1 LAAWCLGG
9 STNALADQT
18 ISIDGSGSGRTYDGI
33 GAVSGG
39 GGTSPLL
46 MDYVEPQRTQIL
58 DYLFKPNYGAG
69 LQELYIE
76 IGGDGNSTQGSELSH
91 MHSKTDENYYRGY
104 EWWLM
109 EQARQRNPAVVLDA
123 TAWSAPAWVG
133 SGNFW
138 SQDTADYL
146 SKWIMGAKSAHS
158 LDIDY
163 VGCRNEKGDN
173 TSWVKTFRTT
183 LNSNGLTNVGIHAF
197 DNWGATSWNWATGMN
212 TDATLKAAVYA
223 IGSHTTSSFGT
234 TKGTAPPANVIAI
247 GKPIWDTEEHVYEHG
262 FQCAIDIVS
271 AFNFNY
277 VNSKITKTIYWYLI
291 TAFYSNEP
299 FYDDTMAVASSPWSG
314 NYTINP
320 ALWGY
325 AHVGQF
331 TKVGWKY
338 VDAASGNLTGGGN
351 YVTMMAPS
359 GGDYSVIAQTSG
371 AKAAQNITFNV
382 AGGLSTGTVSVWR
395 SNATAQFQK
404 QPDVAPVNGSFTVAL
419 DANSIYSISTTTGQ
433 QKGAAT
439 PPAAADFPKPYY
451 ETYDHYA
458 DFKSV
463 GYRPY
468 YHDDIAGGFEL
479 FKRPDGT
486 GSCLRQ
492 VVSQPAQS
500 WAPETNPYT
509 IVGNTAWTDYE
520 VSADVS
526 IETSSGWASVMGRV
540 NSTGTG
546 YGTNP
551 NGYYLTLSPTG
562 AWNFYAAPTATA
574 VASGQATLAAG
585 SWHNLKLVFQG
596 SSIKGS
602 VDGTQVFAITNT
614 KYSKGNVG
622 LGTAAKTTALFD
634 NLLVTDVNP
643 TTKPAPTVFAQ
654 DGQSPP
660 DGGAGGSPGTGGTSG
675 AGGTTGAGGATGTG
689 GITRTGGN
697 TGAGGATR
705 AGGSTAAGGTPNAG
719 GNTSLGG
726 TPSVGGIT
734 AVGGA
739 ISAGGVPRTGETTG
753 AAGTAGALGTLDA
766 GGAGGT
772 AETGSAGSGGA
783 SGQAEAGQT
792 PAASSSSGCSYN
804 PGRTKRN
811 DGRAGLLL
819 LFVALAGTVLLR
831 RGTSLRLRVLAGLS
845 LAMAVG
851 ACSGN
856 DTPGAGRSSDG
867 STSNVGGAGS
877 GGAASAS
884 DTVVTGGSQATGSPG
899 GTVSIGGSVE
909 PIGGSANAGGTSGA
923 GGDTH
928 SSDFTA
934 MGGSTVAGTS
944 VAAGGTTG
952 ASTATGAS
960 IAKGGT
966 AASGGNT
973 GGSRTAGGTTS
984 AGGATSSGGITLTG
998 GTRTTG
1004 GTTSTGDTS
1013 PSGVVAA
1020 TPPMG
1025 WNSWNK
1031 FGGSITDTLVRGIA
1045 DAMVSSGMQAA
1056 GYQYINIDDMWQAS
1070 SRDSSGNIAP
1080 DSSKF
1085 PNGMKALADYVHGKG
1100 LKLGLYSDRGTK
1112 TCAGR
1117 PGSYSYETRDAQT
1130 YASWGVDYLKYD
1142 NCSPAAGSNITTD
1155 YTNMSNALKASGRP
1169 IVFSLCAWWFYTWET
1184 SLGQLWRTTTDIK
1197 DTWASFTA
1205 NLDANGGWKPRYGD
1219 ANYGSPGITQ
1229 YASPGHWND
1238 PDMLEVGNGGMTDTE
1253 YQSHFSLW
1261 AIMAAPLIAG
1271 NDVRS
1276 MTAATKNILTN
1287 ADVIAVDQDPLGI
1300 QGKPISTSTTLEVW
1314 SKKLSGTDTYAVV
1327 LFNRTTASADITVT
1341 WTGLGLT
1348 ASSATVRD
1356 LWSHTDLGSTPTQYT
1371 ATVPSHG
1378 VVMIKVV
1385 GG

>member
-1 LAAWCLGG
+1 
-9 STNALADQT
+9 
-18 ISIDGSGSGRTYDGI
+18 
-33 GAVSGG
+33 
-39 GGTSPLL
+39 
-46 MDYVEPQRTQIL
+46 
-58 DYLFKPNYGAG
+58 
-69 LQELYIE
+69 
-76 IGGDGNSTQGSELSH
+76 
-91 MHSKTDENYYRGY
+91 
-104 EWWLM
+104 
-109 EQARQRNPAVVLDA
+109 
-123 TAWSAPAWVG
+123 
-133 SGNFW
+133 
-138 SQDTADYL
+138 
-146 SKWIMGAKSAHS
+146 
-158 LDIDY
+158 
-163 VGCRNEKGDN
+163 
-173 TSWVKTFRTT
+173 
-183 LNSNGLTNVGIHAF
+183 
-197 DNWGATSWNWATGMN
+197 
-212 TDATLKAAVYA
+212 
-223 IGSHTTSSFGT
+223 
-234 TKGTAPPANVIAI
+234 
-247 GKPIWDTEEHVYEHG
+247 
-262 FQCAIDIVS
+262 
-271 AFNFNY
+271 
-277 VNSKITKTIYWYLI
+277 
-291 TAFYSNEP
+291 
-299 FYDDTMAVASSPWSG
+299 
-314 NYTINP
+314 
-320 ALWGY
+320 
-325 AHVGQF
+325 
-331 TKVGWKY
+331 
-338 VDAASGNLTGGGN
+338 
-351 YVTMMAPS
+351 
-359 GGDYSVIAQTSG
+359 
-371 AKAAQNITFNV
+371 
-382 AGGLSTGTVSVWR
+382 
-395 SNATAQFQK
+395 
-404 QPDVAPVNGSFTVAL
+404 
-419 DANSIYSISTTTGQ
+419 
-433 QKGAAT
+433 
-439 PPAAADFPKPYY
+439 
-451 ETYDHYA
+451 
-458 DFKSV
+458 
-463 GYRPY
+463 
-468 YHDDIAGGFEL
+468 
-479 FKRPDGT
+479 
-486 GSCLRQ
+486 
-492 VVSQPAQS
+492 
-500 WAPETNPYT
+500 
-509 IVGNTAWTDYE
+509 
-520 VSADVS
+520 
-526 IETSSGWASVMGRV
+526 V

-562 AWNFYAAPTATA
+562 AWNFYAAPTAAA
-574 VASGQATLAAG
+574 VTSGQATLAAG

-602 VDGTQVFAITNT
+602 VDGTQVFAVTNT
-614 KYSKGNVG
+614 KYGKGNVG

-634 NLLVTDVNP
+634 NLLVTDINP

-675 AGGTTGAGGATGTG
+675 AGGATGAGGVTATGGTPRMGGNSGTG
-689 GITRTGGN
+689 GSARTGGN
-697 TGAGGATR
+697 TVAGGTTSAGGTSSAGGIPGPAGTIGAGGA
-705 AGGSTAAGGTPNAG
+705 SSAGGTP
-719 GNTSLGG
+719 
-726 TPSVGGIT
+726 
-734 AVGGA
+734 
-739 ISAGGVPRTGETTG
+739 SAGGTTG
-753 AAGTAGALGTLDA
+753 SPGTAGAGGSA
-766 GGAGGT
+766 GA
-772 AETGSAGSGGA
+772 AETMGSAGSGGA
-783 SGQAEAGQT
+783 GGTVDAERT
-792 PAASSSSGCSYN
+792 VAASSSSGCSYS
-804 PGRTKRN
+804 PGGTKSH

-819 LFVALAGTVLLR
+819 LIALTGITMLRRRRNYGLLAGPF
-831 RGTSLRLRVLAGLS
+831 

-856 DTPGAGRSSDG
+856 DTPGAGRSNDG
-867 STSNVGGAGS
+867 SASNVGGAGS
-877 GGAASAS
+877 GGGTSAS
-884 DTVVTGGSQATGSPG
+884 DTVATGGSQATGSPG
-899 GTVSIGGSVE
+899 GTVSVGGSVE
-909 PIGGSANAGGTSGA
+909 PTGGSTNVGGTSGA
-923 GGDTH
+923 GGDTRGGD
-928 SSDFTA
+928 STATGATSDSTA
-934 MGGSTVAGTS
+934 PGTS
-944 VAAGGTTG
+944 VASGGTTG
-952 ASTATGAS
+952 ASTAAGGSTAT
-960 IAKGGT
+960 GGT
-966 AASGGNT
+966 AASGGNV
-973 GGSRTAGGTTS
+973 GGSRTARGTTG
-984 AGGATSSGGITLTG
+984 AGGATASGGITSAG

-1004 GTTSTGDTS
+1004 GTTSPGDTGTT
-1013 PSGVVAA
+1013 GVVAA

-1031 FGGSITDTLVRGIA
+1031 FGGSVTDTLVRGIA

-1070 SRDSSGNIAP
+1070 SRDSSGSIAP

-1117 PGSYSYETRDAQT
+1117 PGSYSYETKDAQT

-1341 WTGLGLT
+1341 WTSLGLT

-1378 VVMIKVV
+1378 LVMLKVV